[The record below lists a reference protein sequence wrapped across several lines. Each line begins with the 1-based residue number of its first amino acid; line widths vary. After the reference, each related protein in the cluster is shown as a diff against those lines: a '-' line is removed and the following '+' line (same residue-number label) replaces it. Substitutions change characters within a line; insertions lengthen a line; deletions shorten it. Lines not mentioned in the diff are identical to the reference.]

1 MSSTGKKGGDAN
13 IASAGAL
20 ASNKVNFGV
29 HRAVNTIGNKVLV
42 SHGAYADEFRG
53 DLITAA
59 GRNTAWQNQ
68 IGGGAL
74 TRWDGA
80 KKALLSIFTDSN
92 FLTKKT
98 TFESKVK

>member
-1 MSSTGKKGGDAN
+1 MSSTGKKGDDVN

-59 GRNTAWQNQ
+59 GRNTACKSNWWW
-68 IGGGAL
+68 GFDKM
-74 TRWDGA
+74 DGA
-80 KKALLSIFTDSN
+80 KMPCCQFLLI
-92 FLTKKT
+92 
-98 TFESKVK
+98 VI